1 MRTQAQ
7 ILSRKKATRVVSLVL
22 ILVGALK
29 FLTTALSLKDMP
41 RTALLNQLE
50 VAALWF
56 VTAGAFVGL
65 SRIWGE
71 LAERSAPG
79 SEKS

>member
-1 MRTQAQ
+1 
-7 ILSRKKATRVVSLVL
+7 LNRKKATRILSLAL
-22 ILVGALK
+22 IVVGAMTL
-29 FLTTALSLKDMP
+29 LMPALRGNDLPDA
-41 RTALLNQLE
+41 ALFEHFE

-56 VTAGAFVGL
+56 VAAGAFMGL

>member
-7 ILSRKKATRVVSLVL
+7 ILRRKKATRVVSLVL

-29 FLTTALSLKDMP
+29 VLTTALSLKDMP
-41 RTALLNQLE
+41 RTALFDQLE

>member
-1 MRTQAQ
+1 MRTQTQ

-41 RTALLNQLE
+41 RTALLDQLE
-50 VAALWF
+50 VTMLWF

>member
-1 MRTQAQ
+1 M
-7 ILSRKKATRVVSLVL
+7 LSRKRATRVVSLVL
-22 ILVGALK
+22 LLVGVVT
-29 FLTTALSLKDMP
+29 FVTTALSVKDVP
-41 RTALLNQLE
+41 RSALFHQLE

-56 VTAGAFVGL
+56 VAAGAFVGL
-65 SRIWGE
+65 SRIWSE

>member
-7 ILSRKKATRVVSLVL
+7 MLSRKRATRVVSLVL
-22 ILVGALK
+22 ILVGAVT
-29 FLTTALSLKDMP
+29 FVTTALSVKDMP
-41 RTALLNQLE
+41 RSALFDQLE

-56 VTAGAFVGL
+56 VAAGAFVGL